1 MTLPLT
7 KRRSIHRKVEEG
19 VFKILMVASMVIVVG
34 CLVLIVGTI
43 IWKGLPALSLS
54 MITQTPKGGY
64 YLGREGGI
72 LNAIM
77 GSLYLASGATL
88 LALLFSLPVVLFI
101 NLYNKKNSRLAEWTR
116 FSFDVLWGI
125 PSIVYGAFGFLIMIF
140 LGLRASLLAG
150 IFTVALLEFPIMSRA
165 MDEVIR
171 LVPRSLL
178 DASYSLGATRL
189 ETALKVVVRQCL
201 PGILTAVLIAFGRGI
216 GDAASVLFTTGF
228 TDRLPTSLFQPA
240 ATLPLAIFFQLGTPF
255 PEVQERAYASAAVLT
270 VMILLISLVA
280 RGLIK
285 KSTKHIIK

>member
-7 KRRSIHRKVEEG
+7 KRRFIQRKVEEG
-19 VFKILMVASMVIVVG
+19 VFKALMAASMFIVIG
-34 CLVLIVGTI
+34 CLLLIVGTI
-43 IWKGLPALSLS
+43 IWKGLPALNLS
-54 MITQTPKGGY
+54 MLTQTPQGGY

-88 LALLFSLPVVLFI
+88 LAMIFSLPVVLFI
-101 NLYNKKNSRLAEWTR
+101 NLYTKKNSRLAEWTR

-125 PSIVYGAFGFLIMIF
+125 PSIVYGAFGFIVMIF

-150 IFTVALLEFPIMSRA
+150 IVTVALLEFPIMSRA

-171 LVPRSLL
+171 MVPRELL

-216 GDAASVLFTTGF
+216 GDAASVLFTAGF

-270 VMILLISLVA
+270 AMILLISLLT